1 MIERYSLAEMAG
13 VWTDESRFRKMLDV
27 EIIVCEALCKLG
39 EIPPASLQVIK
50 KKADFNVRRIN
61 EIEKTVKHDII
72 AFLTNIA
79 ENVGKDSVYIHKGL
93 TSSDVLD
100 TALALQLM
108 DASDIL
114 INDLIILSKTIKKQ
128 AARYKNTLMIGRT
141 HGVHAEP
148 ITLGF
153 KLAGWYTEIMRDI
166 ERLKMAKENISYGKI
181 SGAVGTYAHSPI
193 EVEKYVMEKLKLKPE
208 PASTQVVPRDRH
220 AQYLTTLAIIAA
232 SLERFALEIRSLQ
245 RTEIG
250 ELGEPFTKG
259 QKGSSAMPHKKN
271 PITCEQMCGLARVFR
286 ANAMASLENIALWN
300 ERDISH
306 SSVERVIIP
315 DSTILLNYMLKKMNN
330 IIKDMVVNPKKMIEN
345 IKITESGIFSQRVL
359 LAIVK
364 KGIAREK
371 AYPVVQKLSQSGFKN
386 KKPLEK
392 FLTKKEIEECFD
404 VNYYTRNIK
413 EILKRV
419 GII

>member
-1 MIERYSLAEMAG
+1 MIERYSFPEMVS
-13 VWTDESRFRKMLDV
+13 VWTDESRFQKMLDV
-27 EIIVCEALCKLG
+27 EILVCEALCKSG
-39 EIPPASLQVIK
+39 EIPVSSMQTIK
-50 KKADFNVRRIN
+50 KKAGFNVRRIN
-61 EIEKTVKHDII
+61 EIEKTVKHDVI
-72 AFLTNIA
+72 AFLTDVA
-79 ENVGKDSVYIHKGL
+79 KNVGKDAVYIHKGL

-114 INDLIILSKTIKKQ
+114 IDDLTELSKTVKKQ
-128 AARYKNTLMIGRT
+128 AGKYKNTLMIGRT
-141 HGVHAEP
+141 HGIHAEP

-153 KLAGWYTEIMRDI
+153 KFAGWYTEIIRDI
-166 ERLKMAKENISYGKI
+166 ERLKIAKENISYGKI
-181 SGAVGTYAHSPI
+181 SGVVGTYVHSPI
-193 EVEKYVMEKLKLKPE
+193 EIEKYVMEKLKLQPE
-208 PASTQVVPRDRH
+208 PASTQIVPRDRH
-220 AQYLTTLAIIAA
+220 SQYITTLAIIAA
-232 SLERFALEIRSLQ
+232 SLERFTLEIRSLQ

-271 PITCEQMCGLARVFR
+271 PVTCEQICGLARVIR

-315 DSTILLNYMLKKMNN
+315 DSTILLDYMLKKVNN
-330 IIKDMVVNPKKMIEN
+330 VIKNLSVNSGRMLEN
-345 IKITESGIFSQRVL
+345 LKITENAIFSQRIL
-359 LAIVK
+359 LKIVE
-364 KGIAREK
+364 KGVSREK
-371 AYPVVQKLSQSGFKN
+371 IYPIVQKLSQNGFKD

-392 FLTKKEIEECFD
+392 FLTKKEIEECFN
-404 VNYYTRNIK
+404 VKYYTRNIK
-413 EILKRV
+413 KILKRV